1 MMRNFL
7 IILWIALLLIGCD
20 INSSSLAPTPEFEL
34 REFVVKEEKK
44 EATSYAKEWNSF
56 NGTGTLIA
64 RNVTNDRNMLVWLEI
79 RDKTLG
85 QDSEPR
91 IVNVLFRGGIG
102 KVEISKSEYGE
113 MSSRPD
119 YEWKILGWQEFNKA
133 NITVIG
139 VKN

>member
-1 MMRNFL
+1 MRNYLIFL
-7 IILWIALLLIGCD
+7 GIALLLVGCN

-44 EATSYAKEWNSF
+44 DATSYTKEWNSF
-56 NGTGTLIA
+56 DGTGTLIA

-91 IVNVLFRGGIG
+91 IVTVLFRGGIG
-102 KVEISKSEYGE
+102 KVEVSKSEYGQI
-113 MSSRPD
+113 SSRPD

-133 NITVIG
+133 NITVVG

>member
-1 MMRNFL
+1 MTKFFIMF
-7 IILWIALLLIGCD
+7 WIALLLVGCN

-44 EATSYAKEWNSF
+44 EATSYVKEWNSF
-56 NGTGTLIA
+56 DGTGTLIA
-64 RNVTNDRNMLVWLEI
+64 RNVTTDRNMLVWLEI

-85 QDSEPR
+85 QDSEPH
-91 IVNVLFRGGIG
+91 IVTVLFRGGIG
-102 KVEISKSEYGE
+102 KVEISKSEYGQ